1 MKNKFVAVLAV
12 ALVLPGGVALAQ
24 TTATP
29 APVPAWQ
36 TTFFESPSV
45 AIPLL
50 TAAVIRHSAQ
60 IKLLDIENL
69 VTKQELQITKK
80 SILNGI
86 GAGGT
91 YSYGNQGGVGI
102 ANDPSNPTQLTTYTA
117 SRYSTGVSV
126 AISLAQ
132 LLSRHNLINR
142 DKLSLQRTEATRQDR
157 EDQIRQSVIQLY
169 QNVVLAK
176 KLLAL
181 QQESYVSVQSTYRLT
196 EKQFR
201 AGQVALPDFSS
212 ATGLLNGAAVALETI
227 RNQYETSFMLLEA
240 LTGTKISTI
249 MSAP

>member
-1 MKNKFVAVLAV
+1 MKNKLVAILAL
-12 ALVLPGGVALAQ
+12 ALVLPGGSALAQ
-24 TTATP
+24 TTPSAT
-29 APVPAWQ
+29 PVPAWQ

-50 TAAVIRHSAQ
+50 TAAVIKHSAQ
-60 IKLLDIENL
+60 IKLVDIERL
-69 VTKQELQITKK
+69 VAQQDLQITKK
-80 SILNGI
+80 SILNGL
-86 GAGGT
+86 GAGAT

-102 ANDPSNPTQLTTYTA
+102 ANDPTQTTQITTYTA
-117 SRYSTGVSV
+117 SRYSVGVTA
-126 AISLAQ
+126 AISIAQ

-142 DKLSLQRTEATRQDR
+142 DKLNLQRAEATRQDR

-169 QNVVLAK
+169 QNVVLTK
-176 KLLAL
+176 RLLTL
-181 QQESYVSVQSTYRLT
+181 QQESYVTVQSTYRLT

-201 AGQVALPDFSS
+201 AGQVALPDFSA
-212 ATGLLNGAAVALETI
+212 ATEQLNAGAVGLETA

>member
-1 MKNKFVAVLAV
+1 MKNKLIAVLAL
-12 ALVLPGGVALAQ
+12 ALVLPGGSALAQ
-24 TTATP
+24 TTSNP
-29 APVPAWQ
+29 DPVPAWQ

-50 TAAVIRHSAQ
+50 TAAVIRYSAP
-60 IKLLDIENL
+60 IKLLDIEKL
-69 VTKQELQITKK
+69 IAKQELQVTKK
-80 SILNGI
+80 NIMNGI
-86 GAGGT
+86 AGGGT
-91 YSYGNQGGVGI
+91 YNYGNQGGIGTPDI
-102 ANDPSNPTQLTTYTA
+102 GNPTQFNTYNA
-117 SRYSTGVSV
+117 SRYSAGVSV

-142 DKLSLQRTEATRQDR
+142 DKLNLQRTEATRQDR
-157 EDQIRQSVIQLY
+157 EDQIKQSVIQLY
-169 QNVVLAK
+169 QSVVLSK
-176 KLLAL
+176 KLLGL
-181 QQESYVSVQSTYRLT
+181 QQEAYVTAQSTYRLT

-212 ATGLLNGAAVALETI
+212 ATGQLNSAAVGLETA